1 MKKSFIFL
9 FIFIINAVSQPLF
22 ADIQDFKKIIEDYLS
37 VNSIKSSI
45 TQYIY
50 LDDGSTEVFSG
61 NYFAA
66 SKGFIRI
73 DYIRPESQTIVVNDT
88 GLFWYYNDRKLL
100 FFSEKKSENTG
111 SIPALMNVIPADSMK
126 DIEIVDEGIKFYSL
140 FKTAQ
145 VYSVTSKKNKTKMI
159 LWIDPV
165 LKIIKRKYILD
176 DTGHEMMK
184 EEYTDYTEIEGIFI
198 PSKIELKARTSSGI
212 VHTVTEYS
220 NIVINSRIEKDLFK
234 FKITPEMKVRMLNVH

>member
-100 FFSEKKSENTG
+100 FLSEKKSENTG

-126 DIEIVDEGIKFYSL
+126 DIEVVDEGIKFYSL